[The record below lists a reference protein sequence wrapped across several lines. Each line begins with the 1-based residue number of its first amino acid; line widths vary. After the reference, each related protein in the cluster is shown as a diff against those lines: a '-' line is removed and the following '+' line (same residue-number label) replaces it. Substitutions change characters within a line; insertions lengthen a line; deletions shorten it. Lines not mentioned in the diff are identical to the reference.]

1 MCHTNLERVLV
12 TLHESQIQDFK
23 VLPNIGVFG
32 IPFFFLFFLLRMSSS
47 CIHVTA
53 KQFCNEAAN
62 GNGFTNPVCTSRQS
76 VWNVPV
82 ERTSIYPGQQEFVKW
97 ILKYES

>member
-32 IPFFFLFFLLRMSSS
+32 ILFFFSVFPVKNEQFLHTCDSKAVL
-47 CIHVTA
+47 
-53 KQFCNEAAN
+53 Q
-62 GNGFTNPVCTSRQS
+62 
-76 VWNVPV
+76 
-82 ERTSIYPGQQEFVKW
+82 
-97 ILKYES
+97 